1 MRDAVIANLVQ
12 LARENPKI
20 FLITADLGFG
30 VLSPF
35 IEEFPKQY
43 LNVGVAE
50 QNMMGVAT
58 GLALDGRVVF
68 TYSIGNFPTLRC
80 LEQIRNDACYH
91 RANVNII
98 SVGGGLSYGA
108 LGYSHHA
115 TEDIAVMRSLP
126 DITVVAPGDSWEAG
140 EAVRSLAASPGTSYL
155 RLDKS
160 AARNTVAPGEN
171 FLLGKARTI
180 RSGRSLTLVSLG
192 GLLSLALEV
201 ADELAKEDIDCRV
214 LSMHTLKPVDEKAIL
229 EAVRETRGIVV
240 IEEHVSQGGLSSIV
254 AETCIA
260 SGVMPA
266 KFLRFGLSADK
277 LSLIGSQQYLRR
289 RHRLEM
295 MHIVMSIKETLLRQN
310 II

>member
-1 MRDAVIANLVQ
+1 MRDAVVANLVQ

-30 VLSPF
+30 VLSSF
-35 IEEFPKQY
+35 IDEFPNQY

-115 TEDIAVMRSLP
+115 TEDIAIMRSLP
-126 DITVVAPGDSWEAG
+126 ELTVVAPGDAWEAG
-140 EAVRSLAASPGTSYL
+140 EAVRKLASSPGTSYL

-160 AARNTVAPGEN
+160 SAHSTALPGEE
-171 FLLGKARTI
+171 LIIGKARTI
-180 RSGRSLTLVSLG
+180 RSGRSLTLISLG
-192 GLLSLALEV
+192 GLLSLALKV
-201 ADELAKEDIDCRV
+201 ADELAKESVDCRV
-214 LSMHTLKPVDEKAIL
+214 LSMHTLKPVDEKAIV
-229 EAVRETRGIVV
+229 AAASETGGIVV
-240 IEEHVSQGGLSSIV
+240 LEEHVSQGGLSSIV
-254 AETCIA
+254 AEACVTN
-260 SGVMPA
+260 GTMPI
-266 KFLRFGLSADK
+266 KFLRFGLSEEK
-277 LSLIGSQQYLRR
+277 LFLVGSQEYLRQRHQLETMQVIGSIRDIFLSQR
-289 RHRLEM
+289 
-295 MHIVMSIKETLLRQN
+295 
-310 II
+310 

>member
-1 MRDAVIANLVQ
+1 MRDAVVANLVQ

-30 VLSPF
+30 VLSSF
-35 IEEFPKQY
+35 IEEFPNQY

-126 DITVVAPGDSWEAG
+126 EITVVAPGDAWEAG
-140 EAVRSLAASPGTSYL
+140 EVVRELASRPGPSYL

-160 AARNTVAPGEN
+160 SARNSHAPGDE

-180 RSGRSLTLVSLG
+180 KSGRSLTLVSLG
-192 GLLSLALEV
+192 GLLSLSLEV
-201 ADELAKEDIDCRV
+201 ADDLAKESVDCRV
-214 LSMHTLKPVDEKAIL
+214 LSLHTLKPVDEKAII
-229 EAVRETRGIVV
+229 AAARETGGIVV
-240 IEEHVSQGGLSSIV
+240 MEEHVAQGGLSSIV
-254 AETCIA
+254 AEACLTH
-260 SGVMPA
+260 GVMPRN
-266 KFLRFGLSADK
+266 FLRFGLSEDN
-277 LSLIGSQQYLRR
+277 LSLVGSQQYLRR
-289 RHRLEM
+289 RHRLELE
-295 MHIVMSIKETLLRQN
+295 HIVGAIKEKFPR
-310 II
+310 